1 MERYKDFC
9 DRVLDCIPRAT
20 KREKEDI
27 HAELTDHL
35 LEHKDVLM
43 SYGLGEAEAEE
54 KAVAAMGDAEQIG
67 KAWNEKLSP
76 FWLWFG
82 RVCMVCCVLL
92 VLSTAMR
99 SEYRLKMIWNVWQ
112 VQHGQ
117 ETVGLD
123 EISSFDL
130 VWEKDP
136 GVCEAFGEHMIKIPK
151 VALWQNAWEKD
162 RFELQ
167 VYVITYPQD
176 VMDYPLPMEPFLWYL
191 ECNLQ
196 DIGGSGAE
204 FYQQGYSEARR
215 NYDVTKGTES
225 VILDFELY
233 GNTFH
238 AEIPLEWEGV

>member
-1 MERYKDFC
+1 MERFNTFC
-9 DRVLDCIPRAT
+9 DSVLGCIPRAT
-20 KREKEDI
+20 RRERDDI
-27 HAELTDHL
+27 RDELLDHL
-35 LEHKDVLM
+35 LEHKDALM
-43 SYGLGEAEAEE
+43 GYGLDEAEAE
-54 KAVAAMGDAEQIG
+54 KRAVEAMGDAEGIG

-76 FWLWFG
+76 FWLWLG
-82 RVCMVCCVLL
+82 RVCVVCCVWL
-92 VLSTAMR
+92 VLSTALR

-123 EISSFDL
+123 EISSFNL

-136 GVCEAFGEHMIKIPK
+136 GVCEEFGQHLIKIPK

-162 RFELQ
+162 RFKLQ

-176 VMDYPLPMEPFLWYL
+176 VMDYPLPMNPFLWRL

-196 DIGGSGAE
+196 DNGGSGAE
-204 FYQQGYSEARR
+204 FNQQGYSEVRR
-215 NYDVTKGTES
+215 NYDVEKGTES

-238 AEIPLEWEGV
+238 AEIPLDWEGV